1 MDVVIIT
8 VWDSLRGFGGCN
20 LMSYTTDVI
29 GQWVY
34 YYRNGF
40 DLGMLMVSAH
50 HIPMGFFVCLFF
62 CICLVCVICE
72 RGIIH
77 PNSNKHIPVIIL

>member
-20 LMSYTTDVI
+20 FMSQTNDVI
-29 GQWVY
+29 RQWVY

-40 DLGMLMVSAH
+40 DLGVLMVFAL
-50 HIPMGFFVCLFF
+50 HIPMGCFVCLFSVF
-62 CICLVCVICE
+62 VWCVCVC
-72 RGIIH
+72 
-77 PNSNKHIPVIIL
+77 V